1 MSGRL
6 LKTAALALLAAVAL
20 APPSRA
26 DWQTTVGDDADGV
39 ESAVMRG
46 DAEFVFELVLT
57 CRADGEKRVSLIM
70 SGLSDANTFAG
81 LGEPTLRIVTD
92 QGGEFFADGRFVVL
106 DPTKVALEWGSPEST
121 SAIAEEIGR
130 STDRITMTYE
140 VAKAGLTVDVI
151 AGATGSADAA
161 KAFLAFCRK

>member
-1 MSGRL
+1 MSGRP
-6 LKTAALALLAAVAL
+6 LKPAALALLVAVAS

-26 DWQTTVGDDADGV
+26 DWQTTVGSDADGL

-46 DAEFVFELVLT
+46 DAEFVNELVLN

-70 SGLSDANTFAG
+70 SVLSDANTFAG

-92 QGGEFFADGRFVVL
+92 QGEEFFADGKFVVV
-106 DPTKVALEWGSPEST
+106 DPARVALEMGMPENT
-121 SAIAEEIGR
+121 TAIAQEIGKA
-130 STDRITMTYE
+130 TDRVTMTYE
-140 VAKAGLTVDVI
+140 IAKAGLTVDVI
-151 AGATGSADAA
+151 AGATGAADAA